1 MCFTQLKW
9 CTLCFYWFLSCLIYI
24 VSALLHAEKPPPSS
38 FLSPAAIAVSRAHYG
53 EGSGPIFL
61 DNVACSG
68 REERL
73 TDCVHNGLLEHNC
86 GHHED
91 AGVYCQRE
99 SDLVR

>member
-1 MCFTQLKW
+1 MKSNVK
-9 CTLCFYWFLSCLIYI
+9 FLNVLHTIKVVHSLF
-24 VSALLHAEKPPPSS
+24 LLEEKPPPPPPSS

-99 SDLVR
+99 SDLLR